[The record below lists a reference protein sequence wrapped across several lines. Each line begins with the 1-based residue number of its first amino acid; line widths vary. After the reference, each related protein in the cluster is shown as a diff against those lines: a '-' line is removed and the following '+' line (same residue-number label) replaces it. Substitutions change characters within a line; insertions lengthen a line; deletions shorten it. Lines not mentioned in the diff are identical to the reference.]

1 MKRIITIL
9 LALTVLS
16 PAIAQ
21 NTGSIKGRVVNKQN
35 NEPVPFANIVIW
47 GTNIGAASDFDGN
60 FLFTGLEPGFVE
72 LRVFAV
78 GYSLYISSS
87 IQVTNA
93 RAAFIEI
100 ELEETATEIEEVV
113 VKASPFRRDEESPV
127 SLQRIGIA
135 EIEKNPGGNRDIS
148 RVIQSLPGVA
158 STPAF
163 RNDVIVRGGGPS
175 ENSFFLDGVE
185 IPNLNHFATQG
196 ASGGP
201 VGIINADFI
210 REANFYSG
218 AFPASKGNALSS
230 VLDFRQIDGNSDKI
244 KFKGAV
250 GASDLALTLDGPVGE
265 KTTFILS
272 ARRSY
277 LQFLFNALGL
287 PFLPT
292 YNDFQFKSRTR
303 IDERNEITVLGIG
316 AIDQFDLNTGLEN
329 PTPDQRYILS
339 YVPVNTQWN
348 YTNGIVYKHF
358 RDNSYDTWV
367 LSRNM
372 LNNRQYKYPENDE
385 SQPKILDYTSQESE
399 NKLRYEH
406 DRRLKDG
413 SKINLGAG
421 FEHARYTND
430 TYRAFFSNG
439 ELSAIDYNTK
449 LHLFSWNVF
458 GQYTRSF
465 FKEKLNLSIGIRA
478 DANSYSESMSNML
491 NQISPRISGSL
502 KLTNDF
508 FANFNVGRFYQQPP
522 YTMLGFRLPNGSLV
536 NKANNLKY
544 IQADHLVGG
553 FEWLPDN
560 KSRIT
565 LEGFYKIY
573 NNYPFSIADGISLAS
588 KGADFGTF
596 GDEEVTST
604 AKGRAYGME
613 LLYRTREL
621 LGFNTILAYTL
632 VWSDAENQNPAIQE
646 DWIPTAWD
654 NRHILTLTATRNFAK
669 DWDFGFKWRYVGGAP
684 YTPWDLDKSS
694 LISAYNT
701 QGRGFIDL
709 DQYNQLRLEP
719 FHQLDVR
726 VDKMFY
732 LKRWTLN
739 LYVDIQNLYGFKS
752 KQPNNLIVKLDE
764 NGQRVINPEDPTRYV
779 LEEIPGISAGTI
791 LPSVG
796 IIIEF

>member
-16 PAIAQ
+16 PAIPQ

-329 PTPDQRYILS
+329 PTPDQR
-339 YVPVNTQWN
+339 
-348 YTNGIVYKHF
+348 
-358 RDNSYDTWV
+358 
-367 LSRNM
+367 
-372 LNNRQYKYPENDE
+372 
-385 SQPKILDYTSQESE
+385 
-399 NKLRYEH
+399 
-406 DRRLKDG
+406 
-413 SKINLGAG
+413 
-421 FEHARYTND
+421 
-430 TYRAFFSNG
+430 
-439 ELSAIDYNTK
+439 
-449 LHLFSWNVF
+449 
-458 GQYTRSF
+458 
-465 FKEKLNLSIGIRA
+465 
-478 DANSYSESMSNML
+478 
-491 NQISPRISGSL
+491 
-502 KLTNDF
+502 
-508 FANFNVGRFYQQPP
+508 
-522 YTMLGFRLPNGSLV
+522 
-536 NKANNLKY
+536 
-544 IQADHLVGG
+544 
-553 FEWLPDN
+553 
-560 KSRIT
+560 
-565 LEGFYKIY
+565 
-573 NNYPFSIADGISLAS
+573 
-588 KGADFGTF
+588 
-596 GDEEVTST
+596 
-604 AKGRAYGME
+604 
-613 LLYRTREL
+613 
-621 LGFNTILAYTL
+621 
-632 VWSDAENQNPAIQE
+632 
-646 DWIPTAWD
+646 
-654 NRHILTLTATRNFAK
+654 
-669 DWDFGFKWRYVGGAP
+669 
-684 YTPWDLDKSS
+684 
-694 LISAYNT
+694 
-701 QGRGFIDL
+701 
-709 DQYNQLRLEP
+709 
-719 FHQLDVR
+719 
-726 VDKMFY
+726 
-732 LKRWTLN
+732 
-739 LYVDIQNLYGFKS
+739 
-752 KQPNNLIVKLDE
+752 
-764 NGQRVINPEDPTRYV
+764 
-779 LEEIPGISAGTI
+779 
-791 LPSVG
+791 
-796 IIIEF
+796 